1 MPVYDSDCCCCPTLF
16 VPPTAGSVAAFLFP
30 SGQAYHVHE
39 TNAGQGSAAR
49 ISDGTILVDRSS
61 TDITRY
67 DYKGTELSRA
77 TETQNEIQSG
87 CGVGLY
93 LARSPGRFSTK
104 FYDAAGS
111 VVTVSADLYDPTN
124 TARRT
129 YVEFGLRDKSYL
141 FHGWSEGSGGGFSAV
156 NPVVGWALSTA
167 SGSTTYGYENSD
179 YDFTSAQAANQG
191 YAEWQRSQGA
201 FIPVFPPTADGCD
214 CIATFNWNSVPS
226 GTKAHI
232 ARFDS
237 NGNEV
242 WRTQMSV
249 GATSTDNCVMC
260 DDGTDVYVYSEDSF
274 ASFPN
279 NSRISSF
286 SISDGTENW
295 TVEITSNSTPI
306 HLATTGGVI
315 AYADSAGTR
324 IYSTSTGSLVAGSL
338 TGTQCCA
345 LNGSIYTQNEDGTGT
360 LRRYAPDG
368 TEVWSISPNI
378 NTYVIEPITP
388 RSTETRLLISYN
400 HRSTPPA
407 PA

>member
-49 ISDGTILVDRSS
+49 ISDGTILVDRIS

-67 DYKGTELSRA
+67 DHKGIELSRA
-77 TETQNEIQSG
+77 TETENQNQSG

-93 LARSPGRFSTK
+93 MARFDNFCEPWY
-104 FYDAAGS
+104 YDATGARTS
-111 VVTVSADLYDPTN
+111 FTIDLYDPTN
-124 TARRT
+124 TRRST
-129 YVEFGLRDKSYL
+129 SEFGLRDKSYL
-141 FHGWSEGSGGGFSAV
+141 FHGWCEGSGSGFSAV
-156 NPVVGWALSTA
+156 TPVVGWALSTA
-167 SGSTTYGYENSD
+167 SGSTTYGYENSAYNFNTD
-179 YDFTSAQAANQG
+179 QG
-191 YAEWQRSQGA
+191 VNPGYSEWTRSQGG
-201 FIPVFPPTADGCD
+201 FIPVFPPTANGCD

-226 GTKAHI
+226 GTDAHI

-237 NGNEV
+237 DGNEV

-249 GATSTDNCVMC
+249 AASSTDGCVMC

-279 NSRISSF
+279 NARISSF
-286 SISDGTENW
+286 AISDGTENW
-295 TVEITSNSTPI
+295 TVEIAANAGPI
-306 HLATTGGVI
+306 HLATTGTVL
-315 AYADSAGTR
+315 AYSDGNGTR
-324 IYSTSTGSLVAGSL
+324 LYSTSTGSLVAGSL

-360 LRRYAPDG
+360 LRRYALDG

-378 NTYVIEPITP
+378 NTYVIEPITS
-388 RSTETRLLISYN
+388 RATETRLLISYN
-400 HRSTPPA
+400 YISIPPTPA
-407 PA
+407 